1 MFTYRIQDLSSYTMN
16 AGSLN
21 AAQGSQKGN
30 INKGQ
35 RGVVTNGVGIETLIH
50 ILDFIS

>member
-1 MFTYRIQDLSSYTMN
+1 MSSYTMNAGSLN